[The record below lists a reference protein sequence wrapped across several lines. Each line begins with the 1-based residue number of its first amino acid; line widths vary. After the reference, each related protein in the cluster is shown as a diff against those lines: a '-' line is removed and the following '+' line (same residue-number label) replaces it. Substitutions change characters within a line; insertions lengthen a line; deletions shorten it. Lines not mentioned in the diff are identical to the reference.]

1 MKTHNVTVAE
11 RVINHP
17 HNERAIA
24 RNVKADTLHAE
35 FDDEWK
41 GANSWIAVFSNGGT
55 VKRISM
61 TVTNGAATVT
71 IPWECLE
78 RPGAL
83 YVSFVGYLSGNA
95 RIVTQKMARP
105 FLVVESGE
113 VDGGAAADPSPDV
126 VMDALAAVNESKAS
140 AAAAEASAKA
150 SAGAADESAAS
161 AAAAKRFAESA
172 EQSASS
178 SATSAKQSASDA
190 SKSAGAAKKA
200 EDSAA
205 AAKES
210 AEGCAVKAEQ
220 AVKDAGA
227 AKETSDAASE
237 RANQAAASASG
248 AASSANAAA
257 SAALQIANN
266 VAQGAAGSSD
276 MAKQKQQIAELY
288 GEIANITGDFRYSDG
303 VIYCPSS
310 KVSASGSAL
319 TFGSTC
325 TASGTSITL
334 K

>member
-11 RVINHP
+11 RVIVHP
-17 HNERAIA
+17 HNERAIS
-24 RNVKADTLHAE
+24 RNVKTDTLHAE

-41 GANSWIAVFSNGGT
+41 SANSWIAVFSNGST

-61 TVTNGAATVT
+61 TIANGEATVT

-83 YVSFVGYLSGNA
+83 YVSFVGYLSDNA
-95 RIVTQKMARP
+95 RIVTQKMTRP
-105 FLVVESGE
+105 FLVVEGGE

-126 VMDALAAVNESKAS
+126 VMEALAAVNESKAS
-140 AAAAEASAKA
+140 AADAEASAKA
-150 SAGAADESAAS
+150 SAGAANESAAS
-161 AAAAKRFAESA
+161 AAAAKTSAESA
-172 EQSASS
+172 ERSASK
-178 SATSAKQSASDA
+178 SAASAKQSAGDA
-190 SKSAGAAKKA
+190 SKSEGAAKKA

-210 AEGCAVKAEQ
+210 AEDCAVKAEQ
-220 AVKDAGA
+220 AVKDANA

-266 VAQGAAGSSD
+266 VAQGAVGSSD

-303 VIYCPSS
+303 AIYCPSS
-310 KVSASGSAL
+310 KVSASGSTL

-325 TASGTSITL
+325 TASGTAITL